1 MKKIP
6 GLSGYAATKDG
17 TIWSHRQGQW
27 KPLKPGRVGEKDYS
41 KYAVKPRVDGKAVT
55 RYIACLILE
64 TFVGPRPK
72 DYFAHHL
79 NGNKKD
85 CRLSNLEWRKPV
97 NRLDERSVRR
107 IRHLLEQGLPQRAVA
122 ERFGLPR
129 STVSW
134 IKLGRIYKGVGV

>member
-1 MKKIP
+1 MKEIP
-6 GLSGYAATKDG
+6 SLPGYAVSKDG
-17 TIWSHRQGQW
+17 SAWSNRSGEWRQ
-27 KPLKPGRVGEKDYS
+27 LKPSYASVKRYS
-41 KYAVKPRVDGKAVT
+41 RMAIKPWVKGKPTT
-55 RYIACLILE
+55 RYVSSLVLE
-64 TFVGPRPK
+64 AFVGPRPAGCEA
-72 DYFAHHL
+72 YHL
-79 NGNKKD
+79 NGNRKD